1 MKDYSEIEEILNNQ
15 NITQDDQKIV
25 RDFLSSF
32 SFTKRQQLIGIFL
45 GHEEKLS
52 LFIGLLKKKME
63 FTKNPTEELSR
74 EILEIESREIKTLIK
89 ELE

>member
-32 SFTKRQQLIGIFL
+32 SFTKRQQLMGIFL
-45 GHEEKLS
+45 GHSQKLN
-52 LFIGLLKKKME
+52 LFINLLKKKLE
-63 FTKNPTEELSR
+63 DAKNPTEELSA
-74 EILEIESREIKTLIK
+74 EILDIENSEIKSLIK